1 MDIFSFITLFGGLAF
16 FLYGMTTLSSSLKKT
31 AGGKLEKLLRKATDS
46 PFKGLLIGSA
56 ITIAIQSSSA
66 MTVMLVGFV
75 NSGIMELSQT
85 VGVIFGS
92 DIGTT
97 LTAWILSLSGINSKD
112 NIFLKLLEPKTFSL
126 IFALIGVILTMVS
139 KHQKHK
145 DIGGMLVGFG
155 ILMTGMTMMSSSMAP
170 LKEMDEFTNLL
181 TAFHNPLLGILAGA
195 VVTGVIQSS
204 AASIGILQSLAI
216 TGQLTF
222 DMAIPIIM
230 GANIGT
236 CATAV
241 LSSFGVNRDAKRVTC
256 IHVAIKVIGM
266 LVWLVVFYSLDMIFD
281 FDFMDNEIGVIGIAG
296 FHSIFNIVNTIIL
309 FPFSKQLVK
318 LAHFFVK
325 ETDEEQEFKL
335 DERLMLTPPIAVAE
349 CMNSMDKMI
358 TKAQKGLDTATS
370 MLINGFNT
378 DDYEFIKANE
388 EKVDTYEDI
397 IGSFLMKLTT
407 TQHLSVNDKN
417 RSSKMLQAVGEI
429 ERIADHASYMSNS
442 SEEINRKQIVF
453 SDDAAEEIRRIISA
467 VREIYSMAIECY
479 ESDSA
484 DHAYEIGPL
493 RIVISE
499 MCDTFKATHV
509 ERLATGVCTPEHG
522 FVFNDILYSCGRIAD
537 HSMNIAAIAFRFTSK
552 GGVDD
557 TYMHNFKQR
566 KDPENERLYK
576 SFYEKYVTG
585 DINALPTIAPT
596 ESVKAAEE

>member
-46 PFKGLLIGSA
+46 PFKGLMIGSA

-181 TAFHNPLLGILAGA
+181 TAFHNPLLGILAGT

-236 CATAV
+236 CMTAV
-241 LSSFGVNRDAKRVTC
+241 LSSFGVNRDAKRVTV

-266 LVWLVVFYSLDMIFD
+266 LVWLVGFYSLDMIFD
-281 FDFMDNEIGVIGIAG
+281 FSFMDNEIGVIGIAG

-318 LAHFFVK
+318 LAHFLVK

-358 TKAQKGLDTATS
+358 SKAQKGLDTATS

-388 EKVDTYEDI
+388 EKVDTYEDH

-453 SDDAAEEIRRIISA
+453 SDDAAEEIRRIITA
-467 VREIYSMAIECY
+467 VREIYSLAIACY

-596 ESVKAAEE
+596 ESIKAAEE